1 MTKEIE
7 KKESKKNLFP
17 FTINKDIDTW
27 LPQDKRTSF
36 QKSFSFLRK
45 KLQIKQSR
53 KTYIDSILK
62 KCKARF
68 FKAINDCLKQCLKI
82 HIKKFPQS
90 FITNISIQKNKSI
103 LGLTVQEIYKNF
115 NLSNINL
122 EECIKEDLC
131 YKDKE
136 NYLKYI
142 CESKISDLYFLYIE
156 SKRYM
161 REIQYIKHRIGIKMY
176 LLYIFVSENFVNY
189 YLFSKPHFCKKNN
202 KIIENKNGKNIISI
216 CGNNLNSVE
225 YRKSNVISLFIDE
238 SENSIEKNEIDKNID
253 YSNKII

>member
-1 MTKEIE
+1 MTEEIE
-7 KKESKKNLFP
+7 KNESKNNLFP
-17 FTINKDIDTW
+17 FKINKELDTL
-27 LPQDKRTSF
+27 LPNDKRTSF

-45 KLQIKQSR
+45 RLQIKQSR

-90 FITNISIQKNKSI
+90 FITNISIEKNKSI
-103 LGLTVQEIYKNF
+103 LGLTVQDIYQNF

-142 CESKISDLYFLYIE
+142 CKSKISDLYFLYIE
-156 SKRYM
+156 SQRYM
-161 REIQYIKHRIGIKMY
+161 REIQYIKNQIGIKMY

-202 KIIENKNGKNIISI
+202 KKIENKNEKNIINI
-216 CGNNLNSVE
+216 CGNNLNSVD
-225 YRKSNVISLFIDE
+225 YKKSEVISLFVNE
-238 SENSIEKNEIDKNID
+238 SENSIEKSEIDKNIN
-253 YSNKII
+253 YSKII

>member
-1 MTKEIE
+1 MTEEIE
-7 KKESKKNLFP
+7 KNESKNNLFP
-17 FTINKDIDTW
+17 FKINKELDTL
-27 LPQDKRTSF
+27 LPNDKRTSF

-45 KLQIKQSR
+45 RLQIKQSR

-90 FITNISIQKNKSI
+90 FITNISIEKNKSI
-103 LGLTVQEIYKNF
+103 LGLTVQDIYQNF

-142 CESKISDLYFLYIE
+142 CKSKISDLYFLYIE

-161 REIQYIKHRIGIKMY
+161 REIQYIKNQIGIKMY

-202 KIIENKNGKNIISI
+202 KKIESKNEKNIINI
-216 CGNNLNSVE
+216 CGNNLNSVD
-225 YRKSNVISLFIDE
+225 YKKSEVISLFVDE
-238 SENSIEKNEIDKNID
+238 SENSIEKSEIDKNIN
-253 YSNKII
+253 YSTII